1 MKTKVA
7 ITQMSCSSNYE
18 ENIKKATQMV
28 EKCAKEGA
36 QIILIQELFSNLYFC
51 QVEDYEK
58 FSLAEDRKNSPLIK
72 HFQEVAKKHKVVL
85 PISFFEKSGANYFN
99 SLVVIDADGK
109 DLGLYRKTHIPTG
122 QCYEEKFYFSPGD
135 TGFKV
140 FTTKYGKIGIGICWD
155 QWFPETA
162 RILTLKGAEILLFPT
177 AIGSEPVLVRDS
189 MPHWRNTMCGHAAA
203 NIIPVLASNRVGE
216 EKAPGSSMVFQGF
229 SFIADQHG
237 EVVEEMNRTE
247 EGYRIHEFDLKA
259 IDKERVD
266 WGVFRDRRPECYD
279 AIRHYSEEDE

>member
-1 MKTKVA
+1 MKIKVA
-7 ITQMSCSSNYE
+7 ITQMKCSSDYE
-18 ENIKKATQMV
+18 KNIKNAEEMVKKAC
-28 EKCAKEGA
+28 KSGA
-36 QIILIQELFSNLYFC
+36 NIVLLQELFSNLYFC

-58 FSLAEDRKNSPLIK
+58 FSLAETREKSPLIR
-72 HFQEVAKKHKVVL
+72 HFKEVAKKYNVVL
-85 PISFFEKSGANYFN
+85 PISFFEKSGNNYFN

-140 FTTKYGKIGIGICWD
+140 FNTKSGRIGIGICWD

-162 RILTLKGAEILLFPT
+162 RILTLKNAQILLYPT

-203 NIIPVLASNRVGE
+203 NIIPVCASNRVGE
-216 EKAPGSSMVFQGF
+216 EKAPNSSMVFQGY
-229 SFIADQHG
+229 SFIANQYG
-237 EVVEEMNRTE
+237 EVVESMNREE
-247 EGYRIHEFDLKA
+247 EGFRIHEFDLDA
-259 IDKERVD
+259 IDKERVS
-266 WGVFRDRRPECYD
+266 WGVFRDRRPECYSM
-279 AIRHYSEEDE
+279 IKKYSKQ